1 MMSPNLWRL
10 LDWFETQ
17 KDKINPNMRLAINSN
32 LGAKSDII
40 EKFKLK
46 LKNFDNFHLYTC
58 LLYTSDAADE

>member
-17 KDKINPNMRLAINSN
+17 KDKINPNMRWAINSN

-40 EKFKLK
+40 EKFKSK
-46 LKNFDNFHLYTC
+46 LKNFRNC
-58 LLYTSDAADE
+58 IW